1 MYTVAKY
8 IRLELEQTQRHL
20 KTNFKIKTVV
30 NYYYKLFM
38 ERFIDETVFEM
49 IFINYISV
57 ENSTVEVV
65 DLIKIMPLSGQFNDS
80 SATLP

>member
-1 MYTVAKY
+1 M
-8 IRLELEQTQRHL
+8 
-20 KTNFKIKTVV
+20 V

-38 ERFIDETVFEM
+38 ERFMDEIMFEM

-65 DLIKIMPLSGQFNDS
+65 DLIKIMPLSGQFSDS
-80 SATLP
+80 SATLPWEKDVWDMVTL

>member
-1 MYTVAKY
+1 
-8 IRLELEQTQRHL
+8 
-20 KTNFKIKTVV
+20 
-30 NYYYKLFM
+30 M